1 MLWTAL
7 FEELLIVLFSS
18 LLLNLCNLKRHLS
31 IDNFLP
37 QLASD
42 LAEVI
47 NLSLQVS
54 HVIGCLHL
62 LELSNAL
69 EVASLGHLLF
79 EVLDL
84 TGLGFA
90 FRLKLDRHMLQ

>member
-1 MLWTAL
+1 M
-7 FEELLIVLFSS
+7 FEQLLIVLFCS
-18 LLLNLCNLKRHLS
+18 LLLDLGDLKGHLG

-47 NLSLQVS
+47 DLSLQVS

-62 LELSNAL
+62 LELSNTL
-69 EVASLGHLLF
+69 EIASLGHLLF

-84 TGLGFA
+84 TGLGFT
-90 FRLKLDRHMLQ
+90 FRLKLDRNMLQ